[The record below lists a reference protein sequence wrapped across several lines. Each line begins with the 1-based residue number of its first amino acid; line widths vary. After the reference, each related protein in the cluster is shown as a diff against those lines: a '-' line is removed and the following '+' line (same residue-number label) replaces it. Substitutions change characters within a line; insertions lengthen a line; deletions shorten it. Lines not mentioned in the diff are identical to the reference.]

1 MPASSSSEI
10 PSGLGTS
17 TQMPGYLSGTKVDL
31 DKFDIKIKYNIP
43 VIPDNWWQTLTTDDK
58 AIRNMLEKQLEG
70 KDVNELKGIYKNLS
84 GLTHKTANVGAKTL
98 IKYITYIRMIAKD
111 Y

>member
-1 MPASSSSEI
+1 MVLKKKFKKKSI
-10 PSGLGTS
+10 P
-17 TQMPGYLSGTKVDL
+17 
-31 DKFDIKIKYNIP
+31 NIP
-43 VIPDNWWQTLTTDDK
+43 KKWWQELSESDK
-58 AIRNMLEKQLEG
+58 VVRNMLEKQLEG
-70 KDVNELKGIYKNLS
+70 KDVSELKGIYKNLS